1 MNEKTKL
8 FVRTKFEEYYR
19 HARISIPKDFWMRE
33 WGFVF
38 LDHYFP
44 EKLVMRRHKSFAT
57 EKELANYLR
66 ENAPAH
72 AYHSAAI
79 YKYPAADMANKGW
92 LGADLIF
99 DLDADHIV
107 SETELEQYSYEDLL
121 VLVKKE
127 TEKLIDFMLN
137 DFGFHEKDME
147 LVFSGSRGY
156 HIHIVTEEVRGLG
169 SRERREIVD
178 YVMATGLDMNGF
190 IDTQEEHSGKR
201 RGSGDLRLVPEGWG
215 KRLLDG
221 LIDLLHEIAE
231 MEEEKAIEKL
241 KQIAELKD
249 KNARNIIKI
258 AKDKTVMERIE
269 KGQIPRFGK
278 QIWEGITKAVTKTVR
293 VKSADRVDEP
303 VTSDI
308 KRLIR
313 LPNSLHGK
321 SSLEVKPLSIE
332 TFKAFNPLDDA
343 VVFGDSPV
351 EITVS
356 RNSAIKLKGE
366 TYKVE
371 QGEVVSV
378 PEHVAVYFMCRGV
391 AEI

>member
-1 MNEKTKL
+1 MTYL
-8 FVRTKFEEYYR
+8 
-19 HARISIPKDFWMRE
+19 
-33 WGFVF
+33 
-38 LDHYFP
+38 
-44 EKLVMRRHKSFAT
+44 HKN
-57 EKELANYLR
+57 L
-66 ENAPAH
+66 
-72 AYHSAAI
+72 
-79 YKYPAADMANKGW
+79 
-92 LGADLIF
+92 LIF

-107 SETELEQYSYEDLL
+107 SETELAQYSYEDLL

-156 HIHIVTEEVRGLG
+156 HIHIGTEEVRGLG

-178 YVMATGLDMNGF
+178 YVMAIGLDMDKFLVDKTDDHGGEDFRRCSYCNKITKRLVCPTCGR
-190 IDTQEEHSGKR
+190 DTTVLIGK
-201 RGSGDLRLVPEGWG
+201 GNLRLSTREGWG
-215 KRLLDG
+215 KRLLTG
-221 LIDLLHEIAE
+221 LVDFLHGIAE
-231 MEEEKAIEKL
+231 MEEEESVRR
-241 KQIAELKD
+241 LKD
-249 KNARNIIKI
+249 ISGVGVERAKKVIRI
-258 AKDKTVMERIE
+258 AKDEAVIGRIE
-269 KGQIPRFGK
+269 KGMLDQISGFPK
-278 QIWEGITKAVTKTVR
+278 SIWQRILADKSVQLMKTE
-293 VKSADRVDEP
+293 SDAP

-351 EITVS
+351 EITVG

>member
-1 MNEKTKL
+1 
-8 FVRTKFEEYYR
+8 
-19 HARISIPKDFWMRE
+19 
-33 WGFVF
+33 
-38 LDHYFP
+38 
-44 EKLVMRRHKSFAT
+44 MRRHKSFAT
-57 EKELANYLR
+57 EKELVNYLR

-107 SETELEQYSYEDLL
+107 SETELQQYSYEDLL
-121 VLVKKE
+121 VQVKKE

-137 DFGFHEKDME
+137 DFGFHEKDIE

-156 HIHIVTEEVRGLG
+156 HIHIGTEEVRGLG

-178 YVMATGLDMNGF
+178 YVMGTGLDMKTF
-190 IDTQEEHSGKR
+190 IDTQEEHSGKM
-201 RGSGDLRLVPEGWG
+201 RGREDLRLVPEGWG
-215 KRLLDG
+215 KRLLKG

-241 KQIAELKD
+241 KQIGELKE

-258 AKDKTVMERIE
+258 AKDDTVMVRIE

-321 SSLEVKPLSIE
+321 SSLEVKPLRIE
-332 TFKAFNPLDDA
+332 TFEAFNPLDDA